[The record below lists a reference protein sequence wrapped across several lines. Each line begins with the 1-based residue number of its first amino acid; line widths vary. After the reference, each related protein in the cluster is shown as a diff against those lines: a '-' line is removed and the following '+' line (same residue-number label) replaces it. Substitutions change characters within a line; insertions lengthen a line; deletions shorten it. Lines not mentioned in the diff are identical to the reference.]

1 MSVPHGH
8 ADNARAVAAAKASRM
23 PLQRTFLRPSPGEE
37 ERLRVEERAKAKL
50 LRLEQVRRQAR
61 EIAAERRSQYSSTVD
76 KEWGTKIHELQSI
89 WSADHEAKLLAL
101 RNMEKKQHRVI
112 GDAQRRAGQVSRQ
125 QEAALVELRN
135 RALKRVQREIERG
148 QEALSE
154 EKTQQ
159 HFRDEIELQR
169 RRLLYTVRESEDQ
182 RAMEVARERRLRSLT
197 EAETVEILS
206 NPTQRVEFL
215 RTRAHDGGQFQHTY
229 AHRGQA
235 ATATK
240 CDFDPDAAAN
250 GKADAWAEAQRAAAK
265 KRQED
270 AVKARQAERLKEK
283 TAQRSKKAEH
293 DAAMNKQKDLLL
305 RALASLHSRDRQN
318 KVRSVATDACR
329 PPRLKPEELE
339 SRFTKIFDIGAR
351 TVSANPR

>member
-1 MSVPHGH
+1 
-8 ADNARAVAAAKASRM
+8 M

-37 ERLRVEERAKAKL
+37 ERLRVEERARAKL

-101 RNMEKKQHRVI
+101 RNMEKKQHMVI
-112 GDAQRRAGQVSRQ
+112 GDGQRRAGQVSRQ
-125 QEAALVELRN
+125 QE
-135 RALKRVQREIERG
+135 
-148 QEALSE
+148 
-154 EKTQQ
+154 KTQQ
-159 HFRDEIELQR
+159 HLRDEIDLQR

-182 RAMEVARERRLRSLT
+182 RAMEVARERRLQSLT

-240 CDFDPDAAAN
+240 CDLDPEAAAN

-293 DAAMNKQKDLLL
+293 DAAMNTQKDLLL

-351 TVSANPR
+351 RVPANPR

>member
-1 MSVPHGH
+1 
-8 ADNARAVAAAKASRM
+8 M

-50 LRLEQVRRQAR
+50 LRLEQVKV
-61 EIAAERRSQYSSTVD
+61 IKLTTSQV
-76 KEWGTKIHELQSI
+76 H
-89 WSADHEAKLLAL
+89 LAL
-101 RNMEKKQHRVI
+101 KEAVST
-112 GDAQRRAGQVSRQ
+112 GQAPGARDRGRTSVPIQFHVS
-125 QEAALVELRN
+125 ELYN
-135 RALKRVQREIERG
+135 Q
-148 QEALSE
+148 

-159 HFRDEIELQR
+159 HLRDEIELQR
-169 RRLLYTVRESEDQ
+169 RRLLYTVRESEDH

-197 EAETVEILS
+197 EAETVEIVS

-215 RTRAHDGGQFQHTY
+215 RARAHDGGQFQHTY

-240 CDFDPDAAAN
+240 CDLDPEAAAN

-351 TVSANPR
+351 RVPANPR